1 VGPPALDAVA
11 HGDQAYLHVSHPSQP
26 RTATGGFVVVHEGPA
41 GAVLAIGA
49 TLDPLRSTV

>member
-1 VGPPALDAVA
+1 MV
-11 HGDQAYLHVSHPSQP
+11 HGDQAYLHVSHPSPP
-26 RTATGGFVVVHEGPA
+26 RAATGGLVVVREGSA